1 MCLIIANKGFEAR
14 RKQMSQWCNQD
25 ERSGA
30 RCNTPF
36 SQHKNFLINNQ
47 SIHNL
52 NGMPHFL
59 KILNEINNN
68 LFFKTSQNT
77 SQRNSIQNLNNF
89 GTKAPT

>member
-1 MCLIIANKGFEAR
+1 
-14 RKQMSQWCNQD
+14 MSQWCNQD

-59 KILNEINNN
+59 KILNGIINN
-68 LFFKTSQNT
+68 LF
-77 SQRNSIQNLNNF
+77 IQNVSKYFAAEFNS
-89 GTKAPT
+89 TTS